1 MESQGKEAA
10 EHGQDIN
17 QLMHKLKLTCAD
29 NILYLL
35 LNHELC
41 GHCLIEF
48 SVHQKGI
55 VHRSLKDEMIL
66 LHCMEGSNQ

>member
-1 MESQGKEAA
+1 MQVL
-10 EHGQDIN
+10 N
-17 QLMHKLKLTCAD
+17 LTCAD
-29 NILYLL
+29 NVLVYLL

-55 VHRSLKDEMIL
+55 VHRGLKDEMIL
-66 LHCMEGSNQ
+66 LYCMEGSNQ

>member
-1 MESQGKEAA
+1 MQV
-10 EHGQDIN
+10 
-17 QLMHKLKLTCAD
+17 LKLTCAD
-29 NILYLL
+29 NVLVYLL

-55 VHRSLKDEMIL
+55 VHRGLKDEMIL
-66 LHCMEGSNQ
+66 LYCMEGSNQ